1 MLALLRPDSWNL
13 PLFLHVLGAVLLVGA
28 TLAVT
33 ILAVSAWRSENR
45 AREFAR
51 VGFWTL
57 IAVVVPAWIL
67 MRVGAQLIVDKEFP
81 HNASTPGWVD
91 TGFAVSEPGLVLL
104 IAIGV
109 LAWFSSRRG
118 PGRVTTAWALLTPVY
133 LATLLVAVFAMSAK
147 PGT

>member
-13 PLFLHVLGAVLLVGA
+13 PLFLHILGAVVLVGA
-28 TLAVT
+28 TLAVS
-33 ILAVSAWRSENR
+33 ILAIGAWRSDDR
-45 AREFAR
+45 ARELAR

-57 IAVVVPAWIL
+57 IVVVVPAWIL
-67 MRVGAQLIVDKEFP
+67 MRAGAQLIVDKEFP
-81 HNASTPGWVD
+81 HNVTTPGWVD

-133 LATLLVAVFAMSAK
+133 LAALLVALFAMTAK
-147 PGT
+147 PGS